1 RADRGL
7 FGGKKIGFGNNVSF
21 SERKTRRT
29 WMPNVQQKRL
39 WSDCFDT
46 MIKLRITTSVLKTID
61 KHGGLD
67 NYLVNTADVKLDS
80 ALGVKLKQMV

>member
-1 RADRGL
+1 
-7 FGGKKIGFGNNVSF
+7 
-21 SERKTRRT
+21 
-29 WMPNVQQKRL
+29 MPNVQQKRL

-67 NYLVNTADVKLDS
+67 YYLVNTADVKLDS
-80 ALGVKLKQMV
+80 ALGVKLKQMVR